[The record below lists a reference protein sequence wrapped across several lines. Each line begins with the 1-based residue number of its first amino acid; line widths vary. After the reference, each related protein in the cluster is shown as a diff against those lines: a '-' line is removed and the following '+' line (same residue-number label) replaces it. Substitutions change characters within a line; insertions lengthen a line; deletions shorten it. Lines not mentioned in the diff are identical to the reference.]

1 MTRQVHECARR
12 QIRPA
17 AILLA
22 AMVGFVQF
30 GCMSAERAA
39 EIETAAAERSPLTGK
54 PAPDFA
60 LPNQNGE
67 TVTLQAKKGRWVVLY
82 FYPADGTPGCTCEAQ
97 EFNKSHAQF
106 QRLSAKVCGVS
117 PDSVASH
124 KNVVEKYKLKVD
136 LLADPD
142 QHVMEAYGAS
152 AKTPFGRRVIRS
164 TALIDPAGR
173 IAYHWPEVIALG
185 HADRVRA
192 KLDKLQSG
200 EPGSR

>member
-1 MTRQVHECARR
+1 MNRWAYPWPVLHSG
-12 QIRPA
+12 
-17 AILLA
+17 LA
-22 AMVGFVQF
+22 ALVGITVCMQA

-39 EIETAAAERSPLTGK
+39 EIETAAAERSPLTHK

-60 LPNQNGE
+60 LPNQDGE
-67 TVTLQAKKGRWVVLY
+67 TVTLQAQKGRWAVLY
-82 FYPADGTPGCTCEAQ
+82 FYPADGTPGCTCQAQ

-106 QRLSAKVCGVS
+106 QHLSAKVFGVS

-124 KNVVEKYKLKVD
+124 KNVADKYNLKVD

-142 QHVMEAYGAS
+142 QHVMEAYAAS

-164 TALIDPAGR
+164 TALIDPAGN
-173 IAYHWPEVIALG
+173 IAYHWPEVIPQG

-192 KLDKLQSG
+192 KLDELKSG
-200 EPGSR
+200 EPSSP

>member
-1 MTRQVHECARR
+1 MNRWAYPWTVLHSG
-12 QIRPA
+12 
-17 AILLA
+17 LVVL
-22 AMVGFVQF
+22 VGIAVCMQA

-54 PAPDFA
+54 RAPDFA
-60 LPNQNGE
+60 LPNQAGE
-67 TVTLQAKKGRWVVLY
+67 TVTLQAQKGRWAVLY
-82 FYPADGTPGCTCEAQ
+82 FYPADGTPGCTCQAQ

-106 QRLSAKVCGVS
+106 QRLSAKVFGVS

-124 KNVVEKYKLKVD
+124 KNVADKYNLKVD

-164 TALIDPAGR
+164 TVLIDPAGR
-173 IAYHWPEVIALG
+173 IAYHWPEVIAQG

-192 KLDKLQSG
+192 KLDELKSG
-200 EPGSR
+200 EPGSP